1 LYYLYG
7 SYGVGGLA
15 ALILLMTLCN
25 CKNIKIGVS
34 VMKCTALFIGGT
46 PQVFLVPPIAVIF
59 IVSWFLTWA
68 VTILYIASVG
78 EIAADPDLPFMTT
91 VIWTDETRYAML
103 YSLFGYLWMNAFII
117 SVA

>member
-1 LYYLYG
+1 
-7 SYGVGGLA
+7 
-15 ALILLMTLCN
+15 M
-25 CKNIKIGVS
+25 
-34 VMKCTALFIGGT
+34 
-46 PQVFLVPPIAVIF
+46 FLVPPIAVIF